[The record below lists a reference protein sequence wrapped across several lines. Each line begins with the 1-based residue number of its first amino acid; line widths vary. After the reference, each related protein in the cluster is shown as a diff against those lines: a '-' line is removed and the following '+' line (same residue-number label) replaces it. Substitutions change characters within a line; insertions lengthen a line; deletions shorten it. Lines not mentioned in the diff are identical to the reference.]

1 MVLRYSFSEKENIQI
16 GRNHCFIGKFEEV
29 RRISQPIG
37 KKKGYKYYACYK
49 NGHDGGTWLPPRD
62 TCKEAYR
69 DLKQLE
75 TYLTNDVKFIGVVK
89 TKDNDPLK
97 HINCQHIL
105 NDSVQNF
112 QNK

>member
-1 MVLRYSFSEKENIQI
+1 M
-16 GRNHCFIGKFEEV
+16 

-49 NGHDGGTWLPPRD
+49 NGHDGGTWLSPRD

-97 HINCQHIL
+97 HIDC
-105 NDSVQNF
+105 
-112 QNK
+112 